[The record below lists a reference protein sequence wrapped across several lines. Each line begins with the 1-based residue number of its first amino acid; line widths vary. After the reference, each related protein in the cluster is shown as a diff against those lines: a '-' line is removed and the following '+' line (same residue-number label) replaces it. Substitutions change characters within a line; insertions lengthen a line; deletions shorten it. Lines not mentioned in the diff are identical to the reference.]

1 MTAEEIVQKVNQVF
15 CDTFELE
22 PDRLTPEAKLFDD
35 LGLDSLDAVDLV
47 ASLKE
52 ECGVDLR
59 QDPRVRE
66 IRTMGDIYKLVTE
79 IVSSRK

>member
-1 MTAEEIVQKVNQVF
+1 MPADDIVQKVNQVF

-22 PDRLTPEAKLFDD
+22 PARLKPEAKLFDD

-66 IRTMGDIYKLVTE
+66 IRTMGDVYRLVTE
-79 IVSSRK
+79 IVSSQK

>member
-1 MTAEEIVQKVNQVF
+1 MTADEIVQKVNQVF
-15 CDTFELE
+15 YDTFELE
-22 PDRLTPEAKLFDD
+22 PDRLTPEAKLFED

-66 IRTMGDIYKLVTE
+66 IRTMGDVYKLVTE
-79 IVSSRK
+79 IVSSRG